1 MRVRFRLPLTT
12 DDAAAAITAAVEA
25 EVTFRHRTFTLNGS
39 VQEEI
44 TKLATWLT
52 GDASQFGVMLSGT
65 CGNGKSTMMKA
76 FQQLLNALRIP
87 NPFPSDGH
95 STYYG
100 MQIVDAKQVAHL
112 CKTDYSAFL
121 RLAMT
126 DMLGID
132 DLGTEPIEVID
143 YGNVLC
149 PVIDL
154 LAKRYEEQLF
164 TFVTTNLTPKEIR
177 ERYGERIADRLN
189 EMMFR
194 IGFGNPTFRV

>member
-1 MRVRFRLPLTT
+1 MRFKLPLTIE
-12 DDAAAAITAAVEA
+12 DAVAAITASIEA
-25 EVTFRHRTFTLNGS
+25 EVTFRHRTFTLNES
-39 VQEEI
+39 VQEEVS
-44 TKLATWLT
+44 KLATWLT

-76 FQQLLNALRIP
+76 FQQLLNAMRIP
-87 NPFPSDGH
+87 NRFPADGH

-100 MQIVDAKQVAHL
+100 MQIVDAKHIAHL
-112 CKTDYSAFL
+112 CKNDYSSFL
-121 RLAMT
+121 RLAKV

-132 DLGTEPIEVID
+132 DLGTEPIEVMD

-154 LAKRYEEQLF
+154 LTKRYEEQLF

-189 EMMFR
+189 EMMFK
-194 IGFGNPTFRV
+194 IGFSNPTFRL